1 MTLNKFDEI
10 ESLVHGIDFM
20 VANDKSDLF
29 NKDAEN
35 VNTVKDAENVNT
47 GKDAENNNNKDAE
60 NNINGDA
67 ENAGKDDK
75 SDGLETLEVFY
86 FNNEMTEKQVITV

>member
-10 ESLVHGIDFM
+10 QSLVHGIDFM

-35 VNTVKDAENVNT
+35 VNTGKDAENVNT
-47 GKDAENNNNKDAE
+47 GKDAEND
-60 NNINGDA
+60 INGDA

-86 FNNEMTEKQVITV
+86 FNNEMTEKQVTIVVEL

>member
-35 VNTVKDAENVNT
+35 VNT
-47 GKDAENNNNKDAE
+47 GKDAE

-86 FNNEMTEKQVITV
+86 FNNEMTEKQVTTV

>member
-35 VNTVKDAENVNT
+35 VNT
-47 GKDAENNNNKDAE
+47 GKDAEND
-60 NNINGDA
+60 INGDA
-67 ENAGKDDK
+67 ENAGKDDR

-86 FNNEMTEKQVITV
+86 FNNEMTEKQVTIVVEL

>member
-35 VNTVKDAENVNT
+35 VNT
-47 GKDAENNNNKDAE
+47 GKNAENNINKDAE

-75 SDGLETLEVFY
+75 SDGRETLEVFY
-86 FNNEMTEKQVITV
+86 FNNEMTEKQVTIVVEL